1 MNSVKNTLVKQN
13 GHNIIA
19 YNITI
24 RSLIDIHMKLSF
36 FIVERRT
43 KHNRLMKYLVNMVV
57 CDVSI
62 ERCAK
67 EKVYVYRLIRFV
79 SISWQ

>member
-1 MNSVKNTLVKQN
+1 MIYFVKDTLVKQN

-36 FIVERRT
+36 FNYRRE
-43 KHNRLMKYLVNMVV
+43 KNEMNMVV

-67 EKVYVYRLIRFV
+67 E
-79 SISWQ
+79 